1 MDANTTDFKDTIM
14 PTEDIPPVHH
24 IDYLE
29 NQSAGEEVRS
39 PLLTCRDEKETS
51 SLAYSQSGA
60 KTDAENTISV
70 PSAFG
75 DHQMRGSSPT
85 TIQKTEKYSGTK
97 F

>member
-75 DHQMRGSSPT
+75 DHPMTNSAPT
-85 TIQKTEKYSGTK
+85 TTNKN
-97 F
+97 